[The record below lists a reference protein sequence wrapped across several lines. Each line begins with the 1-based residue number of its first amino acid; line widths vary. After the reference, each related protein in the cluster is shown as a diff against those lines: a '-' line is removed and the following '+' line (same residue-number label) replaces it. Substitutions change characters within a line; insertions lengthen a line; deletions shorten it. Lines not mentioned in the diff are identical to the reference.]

1 MNKIK
6 FSHNARYFA
15 RGERYHASGLEF
27 SRSSSALQIKPI
39 RAKDDIVS
47 TLTVEIPFKDLEK
60 FCQACLK
67 NAPLSNPKNDLGC
80 FIKVRFDKM
89 GFIKK
94 MKLYF
99 KGYSIQGKTAIKL
112 VPSGSLDSFA
122 EIRMAAALEGDVI
135 DVKQVTFLKIPGF
148 PNGEE

>member
-27 SRSSSALQIKPI
+27 SKSSSSLQIKPI

-47 TLTVEIPFKDLEK
+47 TLTVEIPFKDLER
-60 FCQACLK
+60 FCQACLR

-80 FIKVRFDKM
+80 FIKIRFEKIS
-89 GFIKK
+89 FLKK

-112 VPSGSLDSFA
+112 VPSGNLDSFS
-122 EIRMAAALEGDVI
+122 EIRKIAALEGNVI
-135 DVKQVTFLKIPGF
+135 DVKQVTFLKIPGW